1 MAWLQVN
8 YDSITLGK
16 EQRFNAFL
24 PEEPSQF
31 ETGKPAKEL
40 PVLLLL
46 HGLSSD
52 ETSYLRFT
60 SLERYAKERQ
70 IAVIMPAGDHSGYA
84 NMGYGHN
91 HNNYDHN

>member
-31 ETGKPAKEL
+31 KTGKPAKEL
-40 PVLLLL
+40 P
-46 HGLSSD
+46 
-52 ETSYLRFT
+52 
-60 SLERYAKERQ
+60 
-70 IAVIMPAGDHSGYA
+70 
-84 NMGYGHN
+84 
-91 HNNYDHN
+91 